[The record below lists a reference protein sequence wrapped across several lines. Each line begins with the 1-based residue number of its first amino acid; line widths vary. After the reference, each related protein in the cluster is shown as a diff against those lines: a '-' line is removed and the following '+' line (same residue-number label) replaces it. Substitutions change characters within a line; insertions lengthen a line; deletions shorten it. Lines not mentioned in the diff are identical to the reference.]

1 MATIRNS
8 VDLFLG
14 PQRNRSTETSE
25 KYSQCMNGAVHLSI
39 TPLKINPTQYDHLIS
54 TTVLSWFL
62 SIQADVVDVTWDT
75 EDGNVMVT
83 MS

>member
-1 MATIRNS
+1 
-8 VDLFLG
+8 
-14 PQRNRSTETSE
+14 
-25 KYSQCMNGAVHLSI
+25 MNGAVHLLI
-39 TPLKINPTQYDHLIS
+39 TPLKINPTQYEHLIS